1 MNNNIPLKSL
11 ILINLFFSFIFSQG
25 VHPTYKDSNQHFL
38 EKILENTDLV
48 SKLDVILKNPN
59 LPSQDYRIGLIP
71 IEKNELID
79 NSVTQIFEHHIIKTL
94 VNSNYFVLERDLN
107 AIKSMLKEGDEKYS
121 LMFKGSSLSENESTS
136 DSDIH
141 FFETQLS
148 SAEIVIFYRIIEVN
162 ISFRNSGDE
171 NPNEVFREGYIRADI
186 RAQKMDTGR
195 ILLSTNIMAEYSD
208 VIKRE
213 LIDQLVPINY
223 TRFQHPIN
231 E

>member
-1 MNNNIPLKSL
+1 
-11 ILINLFFSFIFSQG
+11 
-25 VHPTYKDSNQHFL
+25 
-38 EKILENTDLV
+38 
-48 SKLDVILKNPN
+48 
-59 LPSQDYRIGLIP
+59 
-71 IEKNELID
+71 
-79 NSVTQIFEHHIIKTL
+79 
-94 VNSNYFVLERDLN
+94 
-107 AIKSMLKEGDEKYS
+107 
-121 LMFKGSSLSENESTS
+121 MFKGSSLSENESTS